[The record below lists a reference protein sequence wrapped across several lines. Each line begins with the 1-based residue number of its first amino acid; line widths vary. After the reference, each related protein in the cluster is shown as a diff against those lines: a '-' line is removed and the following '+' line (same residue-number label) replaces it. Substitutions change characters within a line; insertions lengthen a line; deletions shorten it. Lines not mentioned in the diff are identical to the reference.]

1 MKLPPGQHIGPGLAR
16 GGQRGPFGA
25 TVADS
30 TRYLFEKSVSP
41 TIAPITGMMT
51 SSVSDDDDLAE
62 RRADDHADR
71 QIQHVALG
79 DEGLEFKI
87 PNLVAV
93 VQAAAISE
101 KDILQGVID
110 ARARATSINITT
122 DDLSN
127 PEEFKKFND
136 AQNQLTQALGQL
148 RTVVEN
154 YPQLASQPRFGD
166 LMVAIDE
173 ANNQINTERV
183 RYNDLARD
191 YNTEIRTFPSSIAAN
206 VVHGAEPLQ
215 YFQAEEGAKANPKVD
230 MSAITGGATN

>member
-1 MKLPPGQHIGPGLAR
+1 MKTTTILR
-16 GGQRGPFGA
+16 GAFA
-25 TVADS
+25 A
-30 TRYLFEKSVSP
+30 
-41 TIAPITGMMT
+41 M
-51 SSVSDDDDLAE
+51 
-62 RRADDHADR
+62 
-71 QIQHVALG
+71 VALSLAACG
-79 DEGLEFKI
+79 INTVPEKEEAAKAQWGNVESALQNRSDKI

-110 ARARATSINITT
+110 ARARATAINITT

-127 PEEFKKFND
+127 PEEFKKFSD
-136 AQNQLTQALGQL
+136 AQNQLTQAMGQL

-154 YPQLASQPRFGD
+154 YPQLSSQPRFAD

-191 YNTEIRTFPSSIAAN
+191 YNTEIRTFPSTIGAN
-206 VVHGAEPLQ
+206 VVHGSEPLV
-215 YFQAEEGAKANPKVD
+215 YFEAAEAAKANPNVD
-230 MSAITGGATN
+230 MSAITGDKTPAAAN

>member
-1 MKLPPGQHIGPGLAR
+1 MKTTTMLR
-16 GGQRGPFGA
+16 GAFA
-25 TVADS
+25 A
-30 TRYLFEKSVSP
+30 
-41 TIAPITGMMT
+41 M
-51 SSVSDDDDLAE
+51 
-62 RRADDHADR
+62 
-71 QIQHVALG
+71 VALSLAACG
-79 DEGLEFKI
+79 INTVPEKEEAAKAQWGNVESALQNRSDKI

-110 ARARATSINITT
+110 ARARATAINITT

-127 PEEFKKFND
+127 PEEFKKFSD
-136 AQNQLTQALGQL
+136 AQNQLTQAMGQL

-154 YPQLASQPRFGD
+154 YPQLSSQPRFAD

-191 YNTEIRTFPSSIAAN
+191 YNTEIRTFPSTIGAN
-206 VVHGAEPLQ
+206 VVHGSEPLV
-215 YFQAEEGAKANPKVD
+215 YFEAAEAAKANPNVD
-230 MSAITGGATN
+230 MSAITGDKTPAAAN

>member
-1 MKLPPGQHIGPGLAR
+1 MKTTTMLRGAFAAMVAFSLAAC
-16 GGQRGPFGA
+16 GIN
-25 TVADS
+25 TVP
-30 TRYLFEKSVSP
+30 EKEEAAKAQWGNVES
-41 TIAPITGMMT
+41 ALQNR
-51 SSVSDDDDLAE
+51 SD
-62 RRADDHADR
+62 
-71 QIQHVALG
+71 
-79 DEGLEFKI
+79 KI

-110 ARARATSINITT
+110 ARARATAINITT

-127 PEEFKKFND
+127 PEEFKKFSD
-136 AQNQLTQALGQL
+136 AQNQLTQAMGQL

-154 YPQLASQPRFGD
+154 YPQLSSQPRFAD

-191 YNTEIRTFPSSIAAN
+191 YNTEIRTFPSTIGAN
-206 VVHGAEPLQ
+206 VVHGSEPLV
-215 YFQAEEGAKANPKVD
+215 YFEAAEAAKANPNVD
-230 MSAITGGATN
+230 MSAITGDKTPAAAN